1 MMLSVVIPGYTR
13 VMKTAISVP
22 DVLFEEV
29 ERRLREL
36 GMSRSEFYATS
47 ARRFLD
53 DLDGESLTDEINA
66 ALAAIEADPVAREQY
81 ERERAEWR
89 EFAQRR
95 HMELTE
101 GDEW

>member
-1 MMLSVVIPGYTR
+1 MMTVVVIPGYTHA
-13 VMKTAISVP
+13 MKTAISVP
-22 DVLFEEV
+22 DVLFHEV

-36 GMSRSEFYATS
+36 GMSRSEFYATA

-66 ALAAIEADPVAREQY
+66 ALAAIEADPVARAQY

-95 HMELTE
+95 HLELTE